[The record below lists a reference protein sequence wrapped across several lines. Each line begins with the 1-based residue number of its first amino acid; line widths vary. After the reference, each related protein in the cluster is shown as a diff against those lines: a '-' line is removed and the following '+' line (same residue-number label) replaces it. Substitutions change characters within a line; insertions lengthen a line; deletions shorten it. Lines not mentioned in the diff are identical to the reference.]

1 MVLLALQVDM
11 AVEQLAVLV
20 LLVMVMAVKEL
31 LKQLGVLVIILVHLD
46 KEGQVALAVVDMVA
60 LVGAAG
66 TVVLELYLIILVMM
80 IRAAAVALVISTPH
94 QLLLTIHQ
102 AVYLIR
108 LII

>member
-1 MVLLALQVDM
+1 MVLLALRVDM
-11 AVEQLAVLV
+11 AVEQLVVPV
-20 LLVMVMAVKEL
+20 LLAMVMAVKEL

-46 KEGQVALAVVDMVA
+46 KEGQVTLAVMDMVA

-80 IRAAAVALVISTPH
+80 TSVAAVALVTYIHH
-94 QLLLTIHQ
+94 QPLLIIHP

>member
-11 AVEQLAVLV
+11 AVEQLVVPV
-20 LLVMVMAVKEL
+20 LLAMVMAVKEL
-31 LKQLGVLVIILVHLD
+31 LKQLGVLVIILAYLD
-46 KEGQVALAVVDMVA
+46 KEGQVVLAVVDMVA

-80 IRAAAVALVISTPH
+80 IVVVAVALVMYIHH
-94 QLLLTIHQ
+94 QPLLIIPPV
-102 AVYLIR
+102 VYLMH

>member
-1 MVLLALQVDM
+1 MELVIRKVGM
-11 AVEQLAVLV
+11 AVEQPVVPV
-20 LLVMVMAVKEL
+20 LLAMVMAVKEL

-46 KEGQVALAVVDMVA
+46 KEGQVVLAVVDMVA

-66 TVVLELYLIILVMM
+66 TVVLELYPTILVMM
-80 IRAAAVALVISTPH
+80 TVVVAVALVMYILH
-94 QLLLTIHQ
+94 QLLLIIHP

>member
-1 MVLLALQVDM
+1 MVLLALRVDM
-11 AVEQLAVLV
+11 AVEQLVVPV
-20 LLVMVMAVKEL
+20 LLAMVMAVKEL

-80 IRAAAVALVISTPH
+80 TAVAAVALAMYILH
-94 QLLLTIHQ
+94 QLLLIIHPD
-102 AVYLIR
+102 VYLIR

>member
-20 LLVMVMAVKEL
+20 LLAMVMAVKEL
-31 LKQLGVLVIILVHLD
+31 LRQLGVLVIILAHLD
-46 KEGQVALAVVDMVA
+46 KEGQVVLAVVDMVA

-80 IRAAAVALVISTPH
+80 IVVAAAVLVMYILH
-94 QLLLTIHQ
+94 QLLLTIHP
-102 AVYLIR
+102 AVYLIH

>member
-1 MVLLALQVDM
+1 MVLLALRVDM

-20 LLVMVMAVKEL
+20 LLAMVMAVKEL
-31 LKQLGVLVIILVHLD
+31 LKQLGVLVVIMAHLG

-80 IRAAAVALVISTPH
+80 IKAAAVALAMYILH
-94 QLLLTIHQ
+94 QLLLIIHP

>member
-1 MVLLALQVDM
+1 MVLLALRVDM
-11 AVEQLAVLV
+11 AVEQLVVPV
-20 LLVMVMAVKEL
+20 LLAMVMAVKEL

-80 IRAAAVALVISTPH
+80 TAVAAVALAMYILH
-94 QLLLTIHQ
+94 QLLLTIHPV
-102 AVYLIR
+102 VYLIR

>member
-20 LLVMVMAVKEL
+20 LLAMVMAVKEL

-46 KEGQVALAVVDMVA
+46 KEGQVVLAVVDMVA
-60 LVGAAG
+60 AAAAAG
-66 TVVLELYLIILVMM
+66 TVVLELYLTILVMM
-80 IRAAAVALVISTPH
+80 TAVAAVALVTYIHH
-94 QLLLTIHQ
+94 QLLLTIHPV
-102 AVYLIR
+102 VYLIR

>member
-20 LLVMVMAVKEL
+20 LLAMVMAVKEL
-31 LKQLGVLVIILVHLD
+31 LKQLGVLVLILVHLD
-46 KEGQVALAVVDMVA
+46 KEGQVVLAVVDMVA

-66 TVVLELYLIILVMM
+66 TVVLELYLTVLMMM
-80 IRAAAVALVISTPH
+80 IRAAAVALVTYIHH
-94 QLLLTIHQ
+94 QPLLIIPPV
-102 AVYLIR
+102 VYLMH

>member
-1 MVLLALQVDM
+1 MVLLALRVDM
-11 AVEQLAVLV
+11 AVEQLVVPV
-20 LLVMVMAVKEL
+20 LLAMVMAVKEL

-80 IRAAAVALVISTPH
+80 TAVAAVALAMYILH
-94 QLLLTIHQ
+94 QLLLAIHPV
-102 AVYLIR
+102 VYLIR